1 MSKSPTH
8 YILITYFLLLVQCSP
23 SSKDQSTDKDKESTL
38 KDALTFFAGFDGN
51 HEAAF
56 AKGDKNMYTAPSRK
70 KLDSSVVGMQY
81 PKHTLSDD
89 DGKVGGSLSFGD
101 KTDTVVYY
109 KAKNNLSYSTDG
121 WTGSMSLWLKLNP
134 AEDLEPGYTDPIQ
147 ITDVNYND
155 ASIWLDFTQEN
166 PRDFRL
172 GVFGDLTEW
181 SKDTVE
187 TSQEEEFE
195 RRLVRVK
202 KPPFTS
208 TDWTHIVVNYERL
221 GTPESKA
228 SLYVNAK
235 KIGDVQGID
244 DPFTWDLDKANIYL
258 GLNFIGMMDELSFFD
273 RPLTTEEIN
282 TLQEGIG
289 TILN

>member
-1 MSKSPTH
+1 MCKSPTH
-8 YILITYFLLLVQCSP
+8 YILIVCFLLLMQCSP
-23 SSKDQSTDKDKESTL
+23 SSKEQSTDKDKESAL
-38 KDALTFFAGFDGN
+38 KNALTFFAGFDGDHKAN
-51 HEAAF
+51 F
-56 AKGDKNMYTAPSRK
+56 SRGDENMYTAPSRQ
-70 KLDSSVVGMQY
+70 KLDSSVAGMKY
-81 PKHTLSDD
+81 PNHELSDD
-89 DGKVGGSLSFGD
+89 KGKFGGALRFGA
-101 KTDTVVYY
+101 KTDTVTYY
-109 KAKNNLSYSTDG
+109 KAKGIVSYSPNG

-172 GVFGDLTEW
+172 GVFGDLIEW
-181 SKDTVE
+181 SKDTVD

-202 KPPFTS
+202 NPPFTR

-221 GTPESKA
+221 GTSDSKA

-273 RPLTTEEIN
+273 RPLTTEEIIK
-282 TLQEGIG
+282 LQEGIG
-289 TILN
+289 SILN